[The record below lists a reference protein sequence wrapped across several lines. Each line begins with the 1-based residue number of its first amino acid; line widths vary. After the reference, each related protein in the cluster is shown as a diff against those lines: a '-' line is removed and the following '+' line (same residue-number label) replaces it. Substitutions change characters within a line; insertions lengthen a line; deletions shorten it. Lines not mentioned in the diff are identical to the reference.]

1 VSLRTRCAGH
11 RSRQGP
17 DFDSENV
24 GGQKYDDPM
33 VFYRNWKLANVWFTY
48 ATARRLEGFQASE
61 AWVSRG
67 LGAARARAA
76 A

>member
-1 VSLRTRCAGH
+1 
-11 RSRQGP
+11 
-17 DFDSENV
+17 V